1 MEESN
6 DENRL
11 YIIESAGPEGIL
23 QEAIAIINRLKNVFL
38 NTRDE
43 DMNYCVVSTFVIL
56 RL

>member
-11 YIIESAGPEGIL
+11 YIVESAGPEGTW
-23 QEAIAIINRLKNVFL
+23 QEAMAIINRLKNVFL